1 MCFGGGGG
9 GSPTPPPPPLPP
21 PPPPPLPPVAPPPD
35 PTPVETDIN
44 PAVREARTKKNENAQ
59 KKGTGGLRIDLEP
72 EINTG
77 TTTPSGGVNK

>member
-1 MCFGGGGG
+1 MCFGGGG

-35 PTPVETDIN
+35 PTPVETEIN

-59 KKGTGGLRIDLEP
+59 RTGTGGLRIDLEP
-72 EINTG
+72 EVNTG
-77 TTTPSGGVNK
+77 TNTPSGGLNK